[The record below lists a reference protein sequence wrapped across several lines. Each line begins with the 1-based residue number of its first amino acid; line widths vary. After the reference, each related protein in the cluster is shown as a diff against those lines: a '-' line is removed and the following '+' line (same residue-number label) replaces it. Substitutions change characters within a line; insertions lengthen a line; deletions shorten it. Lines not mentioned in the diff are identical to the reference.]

1 MSQTVTPAHPPVT
14 ENDAVRRRTPDRG
27 GIAVVVTRTAHT
39 RLPGGEPSGSR
50 GGEVARGLLALL
62 VIAVLVVGVP
72 VALYAGFGT
81 PWPDQAPTSDWI
93 YADFTA
99 KDVLAILVGVVWL
112 AWLHFC
118 LCLLVEFVAERRGR
132 GLSPHVPGGSVGTQ
146 PLARRLVGAVLL
158 LTGGLAATMPAATAA
173 TTASSGEHARPA
185 VVAQAAPD
193 AGASGTVQVAK
204 QQTIEPRQDGPAAF
218 TERDAEGTHKYVEVQ
233 PPEGRHYDTMWG
245 IAERYLGD
253 GMRYKEI
260 ARLNE
265 GVTQPD
271 GTTLKNPDLIYPG
284 WILKLP
290 ADAEGPGLRT
300 AEHGQRTTPA
310 PDPDGQ
316 HGDQRGAHDGDQV
329 TSPDGG
335 SADQADGG
343 GADGGS
349 GGGGT
354 DDASLTAIGG
364 FSTAGALL
372 AAGLLFN
379 LRRRRGWDGGP
390 NPRGGKP
397 LDHEFD
403 LRGAADESSAIFL
416 DKVLRSIGQALPE
429 GQSLPAP
436 TSAVLGVDGLAL
448 TFPAESRVRLGA
460 PWSGDTGGRTWVMKR
475 SAAHALRPDPKAL
488 SPLPGMVALGRRGD
502 DVETLI
508 DVESMS
514 GVVSISGD
522 LNVARDIVI
531 ALGLA
536 LATSRWSDSPRVTF
550 VGFADDLSELAP
562 GQIRHYDDL
571 GPVLELI
578 DTKRRRQ
585 HSACAAHGYD
595 SVRAGR
601 LDDPDARLWAPEF
614 VILSGIPDDND
625 LKRLNDIAADP
636 RNAVGVVAV
645 GDVKASPARMVAASD
660 GTLWCGPLGI
670 DVAAHQMSSDDY
682 RDALGVFDAEF
693 AHGGGDDPDDPSSGA
708 VAAPVVD
715 PDALDMTELLP
726 VEVTSLGHV
735 SVTGPGELDEERR
748 DLLTELI
755 VYLALHPQGI
765 HPNVLSA
772 AIWPRGVSDDV
783 RDSALAQAAT
793 WLGVDEQ
800 GTPRLAIDAD
810 GRWRLSRA
818 GVRFDWDVFRA
829 LANRSATG
837 DDAIG
842 DLELALTQVT
852 GTAWTGLP
860 ALRYGWLAYETV
872 EADARVAVVAV
883 ARRLAELTAQSGDP
897 LRARNALLAGLRMTP
912 ACEEIWRDAL
922 KLANRFAGE
931 ADVRAVA
938 TDMYAAI
945 ARYGSPRGAEP
956 ETDALVDELLP
967 GYRKTAA

>member
-1 MSQTVTPAHPPVT
+1 M
-14 ENDAVRRRTPDRG
+14 
-27 GIAVVVTRTAHT
+27 VVTRTAHT
-39 RLPGGEPSGSR
+39 RLPGGEPTGNR
-50 GGEVARGLLALL
+50 RGEVLRGVLALVAIAAL
-62 VIAVLVVGVP
+62 VIGVP

-81 PWPDQAPTSDWI
+81 PWPDHAPSNDWI

-99 KDVLAILVGVVWL
+99 KDVLALLVAVVWL

-118 LCLLVEFVAERRGR
+118 LCLIVELVAERRGR

-146 PLARRLVGAVLL
+146 PLARRLIGAVLL
-158 LTGGLAATMPAATAA
+158 LSGGLAVSMPAATAV
-173 TTASSGEHARPA
+173 TTASAANEHTRPA
-185 VVAQAAPD
+185 AVAQAAPD
-193 AGASGTVQVAK
+193 AGKAGAVDVAD
-204 QQTIEPRQDGPAAF
+204 QQTPEARRDGPAAF
-218 TERDAEGTHKYVEVQ
+218 TERDAAGMHKYVEVQ

-260 ARLNE
+260 VRLNE

-300 AEHGQRTTPA
+300 AEHDARTKA
-310 PDPDGQ
+310 PEHDK
-316 HGDQRGAHDGDQV
+316 HGDQQQGAGHDGDQV
-329 TSPDGG
+329 AAP
-335 SADQADGG
+335 
-343 GADGGS
+343 
-349 GGGGT
+349 GGGGDAGDQAGGGDAAGGGS
-354 DDASLTAIGG
+354 DDASIMTIGG

-416 DKVLRSIGQALPE
+416 DKVLRSLGQALPD

-448 TFPAESRVRLGA
+448 TFPAESRVRLGS
-460 PWSGDTGGRTWVMKR
+460 PWSGDAGGRTWLMKR
-475 SAAHALRPDPKAL
+475 AAAHGLRPEPKAL

-508 DVESMS
+508 DIESMA

-522 LNVARDIVI
+522 LSVARDIVI

-536 LATSRWSDSPRVTF
+536 LATNRWSDSPRVTF
-550 VGFADDLSELAP
+550 VGFADDLSTLAP
-562 GQIRHYDDL
+562 DQIRHYDDL
-571 GPVLELI
+571 GQVLELV
-578 DTKRRRQ
+578 DVKRRRQ

-614 VILSGIPDDND
+614 IILSGTPDEADG
-625 LKRLNDIAADP
+625 KRLNDIAADP
-636 RNAVGVVAV
+636 RNAVGVIAV

-670 DVAAHQMSSDDY
+670 DVTAHRMSADDY

-693 AHGGGDDPDDPSSGA
+693 VHGGGDDPDDPSAGA

-715 PDALDMTELLP
+715 PDALDVTEMMP
-726 VEVTSLGHV
+726 VEITSLGHV
-735 SVTGPGELDEERR
+735 SVTGPGELDEDRR

-755 VYLALHPQGI
+755 VYLALHPEGI

-783 RDSALAQAAT
+783 RDSTLAQAAT

-800 GTPRLAIDAD
+800 GTPRLAIDSD
-810 GRWRLSRA
+810 GRWRLSRS
-818 GVRFDWDVFRA
+818 GVRLDWDVFRA
-829 LANRSATG
+829 LANRAATG
-837 DDAIG
+837 DDPIG

-852 GTAWTGLP
+852 GAAWTGLP
-860 ALRYGWLAYETV
+860 ARRYGWLAYETV

-883 ARRLAELTAQSGDP
+883 ARRLAELTAQASNP
-897 LRARNALLAGLRMTP
+897 LRARNALLAGLRMAP

-922 KLANRFAGE
+922 KLAKRFAGE

-938 TDMYAAI
+938 DDMYAAI
-945 ARYGSPRGAEP
+945 ARHGSLRGAEP

-967 GYRKTAA
+967 GYRKAAA